1 MVPRLSGGCLCGAVR
16 YILTQRVR
24 FNPYACHCTDCQRRT
39 GSAFGIQLTARTED
53 VEFTGEMSEG
63 RHVQPSGAV
72 AQIYACP
79 RCFSRLFTTNDRR
92 PGLLN
97 LRAGTLDTSKDLTP
111 RFHVWVR
118 SKQPWI
124 VLPPGVPAFERN
136 PATLED
142 WQKLLTPTPQT

>member
-16 YILTQRVR
+16 YILTQHVR

>member
-1 MVPRLSGGCLCGAVR
+1 MRRGALHSHAACPVQSLCVPLHRLP
-16 YILTQRVR
+16 TQDR
-24 FNPYACHCTDCQRRT
+24 QRL
-39 GSAFGIQLTARTED
+39 GIQLTARTED

-142 WQKLLTPTPQT
+142 WQKLLAPTPQT